1 MMNNHDIYAK
11 VTDIHDHVM
20 GLLRSMK
27 VPPFPA
33 HYKKYFDQ
41 LFLEMADEALKKEQ
55 ENAEHKVL
63 GNSKE
68 DMSKYLDIAKR
79 SVMSFVESHADMA
92 TAVQGQKAYIEN
104 APFSELEAFVSF
116 IEGLG
121 ATNESL
127 TAELDKAQ
135 NKIGELTSELNEA
148 LATLTVDPLTK
159 VGNRMAFTERMDSII
174 DVGSDKKLSLVLMMI
189 DVDNFKF
196 INDQYGQVAGDRVLY
211 FIAQTVKSMIR
222 EGDRIYRYGGEEF
235 TLLLSRC
242 DAKMAFAIADK
253 IRQRIEQSKLLYNGT
268 HIHVTI
274 SIGVTV
280 HHQGDTLEKI
290 MARAQEALYCAKKS
304 DKNCT
309 FLYDW

>member
-1 MMNNHDIYAK
+1 MNNHDIYAK
-11 VTDIHDHVM
+11 VTDIHDQVM
-20 GLLRSMK
+20 GLLRSMH
-27 VPPFPA
+27 VPPFPT
-33 HYKKYFDQ
+33 HYKKYFDR
-41 LFLEMADEALKKEQ
+41 LFLEIADEALKKEQ

-63 GNSKE
+63 GHSKE
-68 DMSKYLDIAKR
+68 DMTRYLDIAKR

-104 APFSELEAFVSF
+104 APASMLEEFVSF
-116 IEGLG
+116 IEGLS

-127 TAELDKAQ
+127 TAELDRAQ
-135 NKIGELTSELNEA
+135 EKIGELTTELNEA

-159 VGNRMAFTERMDSII
+159 VGNRMAFGERMDSII
-174 DVGSDKKLSLVLMMI
+174 DVGTDKKLSLVLMMI

-196 INDQYGQVAGDRVLY
+196 INDEYGHVAGDRVLY

-242 DAKMAFAIADK
+242 DAKMAVAIADK
-253 IRQRIEQSKLLYNGT
+253 IRQRIEQSKLLYNGM

-280 HHQGDTLEKI
+280 HHQGDTLDHI
-290 MARAQEALYCAKKS
+290 MGRAQEALYCAKKS